1 MDITIGIRDVAGAV
15 NLSVDMST
23 EELNNLVTD
32 ALASEKPLVLT
43 SSDDETVFV
52 PAHALGYVQISGTP
66 QRRVGFGFA

>member
-15 NLSVDMST
+15 SLSVDMSS
-23 EELNNLVTD
+23 EEINALISD
-32 ALASEKPLVLT
+32 ALASQKPLVLT
-43 SSDDETVFV
+43 SSDNETVFV